1 MTQTQ
6 LLTSDMARASAGAA
20 PQDIET
26 LVSGNTAFALDLL
39 QSLAGPKGSS
49 SADNL
54 VISPYSISIAL
65 AMTYAGARG
74 VTAEE
79 MAEVLHFALPSD
91 RLHATFNALDQTIAA
106 RSRDFPARNEDEED
120 SRVELNVVNQLWAQ
134 QGYGF
139 LPEFLDLLAADYG
152 AGLRLVDFT
161 KDYEVARLAINDWV
175 AEATKDRIKDL
186 LPAGS
191 LNELTRLVLTNAVY
205 LKAPWDIPFEESL
218 TTDDAFRLPDGST
231 ITVPFMRQS
240 ETLGYAEA
248 EAWQAVELPY
258 KGNELSMVIMLPED
272 LDLGVLIGRLD
283 ATSLEQML
291 ATLAPETVNMSL
303 PKFEARSELSLGD
316 ALRALG
322 MQIPFTDDADFSGMT
337 GDRDLA
343 VDSVI
348 HNGFVSVDE
357 EGTEAAAATAVVM
370 RATSAPTDVKE
381 FRADRPFIWMIRDVE
396 TGTVLF
402 LGQVVDPSAGA

>member
-1 MTQTQ
+1 
-6 LLTSDMARASAGAA
+6 MARASAGAA

-39 QSLAGPKGSS
+39 QSLAGPEGSS

-79 MAEVLHFALPSD
+79 MAEVLHLALPSD

-120 SRVELNVVNQLWAQ
+120 TRVELNVVNQLWAQ

-258 KGNELSMVIMLPED
+258 KGNELSMVIMLPDD
-272 LDLGVLIGRLD
+272 LDLGALIGRLD